1 MRYAKEHKQATRK
14 QILVGARRLFAAQ
27 GFAATSIDAVMQEC
41 GLTRGGFYAH
51 FKSKGELYREVMNE
65 LGAESEEAVTAQ
77 PTARVDEQG
86 IMGVDW
92 IEVLFSQAMHLDEEP
107 SQFTFLAT
115 DVGND
120 DPDVRS
126 AYAVAVLAMS
136 ERIRANAQA
145 RTKTAAVKEDVVL
158 ALTAMMIG
166 AAAIS
171 QTIDDAGLKAQLLV
185 ACRDTARRIA
195 DDANAPQALL
205 WEGMLLGSL
214 QRRLQL
220 AGNL

>member
-1 MRYAKEHKQATRK
+1 MRYAKQHKQATRQ
-14 QILVGARRLFAAQ
+14 QILASARRLFSTQ
-27 GFAATSIDAVMQEC
+27 GFAATSIDAVMHDC

-51 FKSKGELYREVMNE
+51 FKSKGELYREVMND
-65 LGAESEEAVTAQ
+65 LGAEFGEIAEQQAAL
-77 PTARVDEQG
+77 RVDEQG

-92 IEVLFSQAMHLDEEP
+92 IEVLFSQAMHLDDT
-107 SQFTFLAT
+107 SQLAFLAT
-115 DVGND
+115 DVAND

-145 RTKTAAVKEDVVL
+145 SAKTAAVKEDVVL

-171 QTIDDAGLKAQLLV
+171 QTIDDEALKAQLLI
-185 ACRDTARRIA
+185 ACRDTARRVA
-195 DDANAPQALL
+195 DDTNAPHALL
-205 WEGMLLGSL
+205 WEGALLGNL

-220 AGNL
+220 AKQL